1 MKINVLIFNVPK
13 PETNLKE
20 VRVRIDMAFVGGSC
34 NEECIMNL
42 DLKYEIKKLSGWE
55 NIHTGIQVT
64 LKIAQSYRGSNEI
77 N

>member
-55 NIHTGIQVT
+55 KHTYGDT
-64 LKIAQSYRGSNEI
+64 GDTEKSPELSW
-77 N
+77 